1 LKIAVPRE
9 TFAGELRVALLPP
22 NVATLV
28 KLGHEVAIESGA
40 GVAAGVGDDEYR
52 GAGAAVGPDRR
63 ELIGG
68 ADVVLQVRGLGTN
81 PEAGRADLD
90 LFRSGQILIGQQ
102 DPLWLPELIRE
113 QAELGLTVLA
123 LETIPRISRAQSMD
137 VLSSMATIA
146 GYKAV
151 LLAAMRLPKMFPMLM
166 TAAGTLAASK
176 VFVLGAGVAGL
187 QAIAT
192 ARRLGALVD
201 GYDIRP
207 AAAEQIRSLG
217 AKVVELPLE
226 TADAEGAGGY
236 AKEQGEDFQ
245 RRQRE
250 LLASVLQERDVVITT
265 AAIPGAKSPLLITRE
280 MVEGMRPGSV
290 IVDLAAERGGNCEVT
305 EADREVEHGG
315 VLVLGPTDLP
325 ASVPR
330 HASQMFA
337 NNLTTLLKHLTEDG
351 RIELD
356 MADEIT
362 RDTTVARGGEVLHP
376 RVRQK
381 LGLPDLTPPAE
392 PPPAGEPTP
401 SGAPPAAGGPDPA
414 TTR

>member
-1 LKIAVPRE
+1 MKIAVPKE
-9 TFAGELRVALLPP
+9 TFAGERRVALLPA
-22 NVATLV
+22 NVTTLA

-40 GVAAGVGDDEYR
+40 GVAAGALDDDYR
-52 GAGAAVGPDRR
+52 AVGAGIAAQRG

-68 ADVVLQVRGLGTN
+68 ADVVLQVRGLGAN
-81 PEAGRADLD
+81 PDAGRADLE
-90 LFRSGQILIGQQ
+90 LFRSGQILVAQQ
-102 DPLWLPELIRE
+102 DPLWLPDLVRE
-113 QAELGLTVLA
+113 QAARGITVLA
-123 LETIPRISRAQSMD
+123 LETIPRISRAQTMD

-166 TAAGTLAASK
+166 TAAGTLAASR
-176 VFVLGAGVAGL
+176 VFILGAGVAGL

-207 AAAEQIRSLG
+207 AAAEQIKSLG

-250 LLASVLQERDVVITT
+250 LLGKVLQDRDVVITT
-265 AAIPGAKSPLLITRE
+265 AAIPGAKSPLLITRH

-305 EADREVEHGG
+305 EPDREVELGG

-325 ASVPR
+325 SSVPR

-337 NNLTTLLKHLTEDG
+337 NNLTTLLKHLTKDG
-351 RIELD
+351 SIVLD
-356 MADEIT
+356 MGDEIT
-362 RDTTVARGGEVLHP
+362 RDTTVAHDGEVLHP

-381 LGLPDLTPPAE
+381 LGLPELAPPVE
-392 PPPAGEPTP
+392 T
-401 SGAPPAAGGPDPA
+401 PAAGASDSTPKTGD
-414 TTR
+414 

>member
-1 LKIAVPRE
+1 LKIAVPKE
-9 TFAGELRVALLPP
+9 SFPGEGRVALLPA
-22 NVATLV
+22 NVVTLA
-28 KLGHEVAIESGA
+28 KLGHDITIESGA
-40 GVAAGVGDDEYR
+40 GLAAGVSDDDYR
-52 GAGAAVGPDRR
+52 GAGATIVAQRA

-68 ADVVLQVRGLGTN
+68 ADVVLQVRGLGAN
-81 PEAGRADLD
+81 PEAGRADLG
-90 LFRSGQILIGQQ
+90 LFRSGQIVIAQQ
-102 DPLWLPELIRE
+102 DPLWLPELVRE
-113 QAELGLTVLA
+113 QAERGLTILA

-137 VLSSMATIA
+137 VLSSMATIS

-151 LLAAMRLPKMFPMLM
+151 LLAAMRLPKIFPMLM
-166 TAAGTLAASK
+166 TAAGTVTASK
-176 VFVLGAGVAGL
+176 VFILGAGVAGL

-192 ARRLGALVD
+192 ARRLGAVVD

-207 AAAEQIRSLG
+207 AAAEQIKSLG

-250 LLASVLQERDVVITT
+250 LLTTVLQERDVVIAT
-265 AAIPGAKSPLLITRE
+265 AAIPGAKSPLLITRQ

-305 EADREVEHGG
+305 LADQEVDIGG

-325 ASVPR
+325 SSVPR

-337 NNLTTLLKHLTEDG
+337 NNMTTLLKHLTDDG
-351 RIELD
+351 KIELD
-356 MADEIT
+356 MDDEIT
-362 RDTTVARGGEVLHP
+362 RDTTVARAGEVLHP

-381 LGLPDLTPPAE
+381 LGLVEQA
-392 PPPAGEPTP
+392 
-401 SGAPPAAGGPDPA
+401 APPDDASAASADSDDSDDSDDDETSGD
-414 TTR
+414 

>member
-1 LKIAVPRE
+1 MKIAVPKE
-9 TFAGELRVALLPP
+9 TFPGESRVALLPQ
-22 NVATLV
+22 NVTALA
-28 KLGHEVAIESGA
+28 KIGHQVAIESGA
-40 GVAAGVGDDEYR
+40 GTRAGVLDDDYRAAGASVATSR
-52 GAGAAVGPDRR
+52 S

-68 ADVVLQVRGLGTN
+68 VDVVLQVRGLGAN
-81 PEAGRADLD
+81 PEAGRADLE
-90 LFRSGQILIGQQ
+90 LLRRGQIVIAQQ
-102 DPLWLPELIRE
+102 DPLWLPDLVRE
-113 QAELGLTVLA
+113 QAGRGLTVLA

-151 LLAAMRLPKMFPMLM
+151 LLAAMKLPKMFPMLM
-166 TAAGTLAASK
+166 TAAGTVAASR
-176 VFVLGAGVAGL
+176 VLVLGAGVAGL

-192 ARRLGALVD
+192 ARKLGAIVD

-207 AAAEQIRSLG
+207 AAAEQIKSLG

-250 LLASVLQERDVVITT
+250 LLTEVVKERDVVITT
-265 AAIPGAKSPLLITRE
+265 AAIPGAKSPLLITRA

-305 EADREVEHGG
+305 EADREVVVGG

-325 ASVPR
+325 SSVPR

-337 NNLTTLLKHLTEDG
+337 NNLTTLLKHLTKEG
-351 RIELD
+351 AVALD
-356 MADEIT
+356 FADEIT
-362 RDTTVARGGEVLHP
+362 RDTTVAHGGEVLHP

-381 LGLPDLTPPAE
+381 LGLPEKEA
-392 PPPAGEPTP
+392 AAATP
-401 SGAPPAAGGPDPA
+401 SSESGG
-414 TTR
+414 